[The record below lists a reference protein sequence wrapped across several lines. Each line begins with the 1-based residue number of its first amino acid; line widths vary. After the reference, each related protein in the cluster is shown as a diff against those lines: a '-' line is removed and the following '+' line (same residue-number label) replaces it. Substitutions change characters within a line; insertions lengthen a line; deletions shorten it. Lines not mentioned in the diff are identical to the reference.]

1 MHIYTLYIEQNSNVA
16 LPKTLSDYTHL
27 GFSKH
32 QTFDVIHVEIIYLH
46 CTRNW
51 TRLLMEGGTP
61 FDATHKYAAMCRRLT
76 FVISSISPSTTFTV
90 RNTQNY
96 LRHLCIYC
104 IICRFRKPGLGH
116 QRVDRQTK
124 LSSSTTPCPTQ
135 LHGMAMCWG
144 NYCGIALLVD
154 VCFVRCY
161 KLEWLMCRIVTVF
174 TSNGHF
180 VAVLPSPHH
189 IGLRISFCLTH

>member
-1 MHIYTLYIEQNSNVA
+1 M
-16 LPKTLSDYTHL
+16 
-27 GFSKH
+27 
-32 QTFDVIHVEIIYLH
+32 EIIYLH

-51 TRLLMEGGTP
+51 TRLLIEGGTP

-96 LRHLCIYC
+96 LRYVYVWEARASESRH
-104 IICRFRKPGLGH
+104 
-116 QRVDRQTK
+116 RQTK
-124 LSSSTTPCPTQ
+124 LSSSPSPFPTQ
-135 LHGMAMCWG
+135 LYKDYIYIWQCVGK
-144 NYCGIALLVD
+144 IIVALHCYSMV
-154 VCFVRCY
+154 VRT
-161 KLEWLMCRIVTVF
+161 LLGAINWMTCRIVTIF

-180 VAVLPSPHH
+180 VAILPSPHH